1 MIKDAFSEPY
11 YCPKCGVF
19 RKMEYYQTGKV
30 ICPFCGNVYD
40 INRDLMRQWWADE
53 IYYRIFGEP
62 LGIN

>member
-30 ICPFCGNVYD
+30 ICPFCVLSNFRRTFGNQLK
-40 INRDLMRQWWADE
+40 ISKMFLE
-53 IYYRIFGEP
+53 
-62 LGIN
+62 